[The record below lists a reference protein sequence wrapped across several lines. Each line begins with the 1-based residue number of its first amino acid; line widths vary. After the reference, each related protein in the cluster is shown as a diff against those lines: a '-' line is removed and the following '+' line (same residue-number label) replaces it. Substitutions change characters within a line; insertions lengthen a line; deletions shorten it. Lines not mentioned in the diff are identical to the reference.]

1 MKRLVS
7 IAATMAM
14 TLAAA
19 GALAHDNATLDMQK
33 APHGG
38 QLRMAGAYHFE
49 LVLAKDAQDTQ
60 DSPVVVYVTDHAG
73 AKIASA
79 GATGSATILVGKTK
93 VTTALQPDGDN
104 RLKGTARYAA
114 APGIKA
120 VVSVTLAGKASEQA
134 RFTPMAAGGS
144 PGHAH

>member
-1 MKRLVS
+1 MKRLLS
-7 IAATMAM
+7 IVATVAM
-14 TLAAA
+14 TLAAG
-19 GALAHDNATLDMQK
+19 GALAHDDATLDMQK

-73 AKIASA
+73 AKIPSA

-134 RFTPMAAGGS
+134 RFTPMAGGS